1 MTKVPGLTEGPLAF
15 GDWLERKLTDTKLRA
30 CELTLS
36 TFRASADADP
46 AHLAAVGETVWGFL
60 IGGKADASTAGSLIA
75 STRDKLD
82 ALRPDQLEALGR
94 KLEAAAGQCS
104 DVEAISG
111 RLVSAWFRAIALSR
125 SPFAD
130 PCRAGHVA
138 RSFERALVALARL
151 SDRAQPPA
159 SGSDQKDGI
168 AAVAA

>member
-1 MTKVPGLTEGPLAF
+1 MTISPLTPGGPLAF

-30 CELTLS
+30 CEFTLS

-60 IGGKADASTAGSLIA
+60 IGGKADASRAPSLIA
-75 STRDKLD
+75 ATRDKLD

-104 DVEAISG
+104 DVEAVSG
-111 RLVSAWFRAIALSR
+111 RLVSAWFRTIALNR
-125 SPFAD
+125 SPCAD
-130 PCRAGHVA
+130 PCRAAHVA

-151 SDRAQPPA
+151 SDRAQAPA
-159 SGSDQKDGI
+159 GGSDRDSI
-168 AAVAA
+168 EAVAA